1 MEKKEISVI
10 NIILTCVILLLS
22 VSILIYLFTLRPWK
36 RESDGVSDLAG
47 EEVTSNDNLAESET
61 LVEGTL
67 TVSDN
72 ADLKHQ
78 LSTEE
83 QISLFR
89 QFLLR
94 GDLMKGKKLDASQ
107 LRYRLY
113 DIDNDGIMELF
124 LVTPPEAGSQFV
136 VFGMLWLDKDNRIV
150 QTLFTCP
157 AGSNAMMGTI
167 WMDGKLLE
175 AEYYDHQYAK
185 WWIIRDV
192 NSYKDSIFKAGVA
205 SFGYDCGE
213 YKMSRNDSF
222 QISEDEFPQFYQ
234 RVNMIVGTGPMF
246 DSYDKTISYQELIGD
261 ETLDP
266 GFAEYG
272 VEFDWG
278 KETDQPY
285 DCALDMRYD
294 GTMYT
299 LPFADNIVIHRF
311 ASDADE
317 IGGFY
322 LDNLSSFDELNK
334 RYYDRLTNE
343 DEAFYGETVDGENSH
358 RRLFALGPRNARGY
372 VQIKNGEVI
381 ALWIEGP

>member
-381 ALWIEGP
+381 ALWINGP